1 MLFRSVLHKGLSMII
16 IDTRACMYPNCF
28 ENNVKSHA
36 ISRSISLES
45 IAEDSHLYSF
55 LPRQNSK
62 DTKKPYF
69 KRISTNKATRHY
81 CFCDTHEEEFKTLD
95 DYEISETKGVL
106 LQVYRSLCV
115 AFAQERTAL
124 IDIYKLNDTESY
136 KEIGVEA
143 AEEFL
148 KANGHETLIPRLKEL
163 KVLEIV
169 QRKMLFL
176 LSESVDE
183 KCVAFKNLALQVKLR
198 SDSIGSKK
206 IPYNELQTISFE
218 LFDHTIFYYKADFQI
233 PVALNTI
240 QHCCVD
246 SSEVKIYYSVTPYE
260 KSTVIIGMIP
270 NSLLSDQIIVDKI
283 NDYFSSEY
291 KVIKY
296 VESIMSISDGWFIKE
311 SVLKN
316 MTKEKEETFLTDC
329 MFLNERKPF
338 QDYDLSIFDKL
349 KIEKFGIAPDDQEL
363 VSIPKRP
370 PYDIRY
376 TKMLEAMGLAR
387 DDQA

>member
-1 MLFRSVLHKGLSMII
+1 
-16 IDTRACMYPNCF
+16 
-28 ENNVKSHA
+28 
-36 ISRSISLES
+36 
-45 IAEDSHLYSF
+45 
-55 LPRQNSK
+55 
-62 DTKKPYF
+62 
-69 KRISTNKATRHY
+69 
-81 CFCDTHEEEFKTLD
+81 
-95 DYEISETKGVL
+95 
-106 LQVYRSLCV
+106 
-115 AFAQERTAL
+115 
-124 IDIYKLNDTESY
+124 
-136 KEIGVEA
+136 
-143 AEEFL
+143 
-148 KANGHETLIPRLKEL
+148 
-163 KVLEIV
+163 
-169 QRKMLFL
+169 
-176 LSESVDE
+176 
-183 KCVAFKNLALQVKLR
+183 
-198 SDSIGSKK
+198 
-206 IPYNELQTISFE
+206 
-218 LFDHTIFYYKADFQI
+218 
-233 PVALNTI
+233 
-240 QHCCVD
+240 
-246 SSEVKIYYSVTPYE
+246 
-260 KSTVIIGMIP
+260 
-270 NSLLSDQIIVDKI
+270 IVDKI